1 MKGTKAMIK
10 IQKDFWAY
18 NGMYIQRLYSNEWLV
33 LDKNEKCIATK
44 TDMRNAKAHID
55 KLA

>member
-1 MKGTKAMIK
+1 MIK